1 VLNALTWWLRDSS
14 WHCFFKRGPQLGT
27 LDVHGGLKN
36 QCTKKLVLYD
46 TPCMS
51 QTYSTADA
59 VRLTHIKA
67 DMLNYLCKMGIV
79 VPTVTRREGVRGH
92 GKQRR
97 YNFSDLVLFKVVK
110 RLAASGVQPLKVK
123 RAIREL
129 HTFGVSLHR
138 LPSTH
143 VVMFDQSAYLWDGV
157 GDPFRIAD
165 GQRAFGF
172 ILDVGSIRA
181 ELIADIEALA
191 A

>member
-1 VLNALTWWLRDSS
+1 
-14 WHCFFKRGPQLGT
+14 
-27 LDVHGGLKN
+27 
-36 QCTKKLVLYD
+36 
-46 TPCMS
+46 MS
-51 QTYSTADA
+51 QTYTTAQA
-59 VRLTHIKA
+59 VRVTQINA

-79 VPTVTRREGVRGH
+79 VPTVSRRQGVRGH

-97 YNFSDLVLFKVVK
+97 YSFADLILFKVVK

-129 HTFGVSLHR
+129 HAFGVSLHR

-143 VVMFDQSAYLWDGV
+143 IVMFDKSAYLWDGQ
-157 GDPFRIAD
+157 GDPFRIVD

-172 ILDVGSIRA
+172 ILDVGTIRA
-181 ELIADIEALA
+181 ELIADLEKLA